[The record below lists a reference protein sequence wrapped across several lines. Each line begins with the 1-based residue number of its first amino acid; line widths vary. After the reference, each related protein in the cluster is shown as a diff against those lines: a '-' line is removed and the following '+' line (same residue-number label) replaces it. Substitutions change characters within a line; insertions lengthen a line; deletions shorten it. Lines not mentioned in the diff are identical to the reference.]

1 MAPVD
6 GRQVLTGS
14 LAILD
19 EQCFPVSGRLALLW
33 SQTFG
38 ERRIGIDSVFAIVGM
53 RLTESV
59 SAKNVRAIMVEDFQD
74 DNSCRE

>member
-1 MAPVD
+1 MAPVN
-6 GRQVLTGS
+6 GRQVLIGS

-33 SQTFG
+33 SRAFG
-38 ERRIGIDSVFAIVGM
+38 ERRIGIDSVLAIVGM

>member
-33 SQTFG
+33 SRAFG
-38 ERRIGIDSVFAIVGM
+38 ERRIGIDSVLAIVGM

>member
-1 MAPVD
+1 MVPVD
-6 GRQVLTGS
+6 WRQVLAGA
-14 LAILD
+14 LVILGK
-19 EQCFPVSGRLALLW
+19 QRFPVSGRLALLW
-33 SQTFG
+33 SRAFG
-38 ERRIGIDSVFAIVGM
+38 ERRIGIDSVLTIVGM

>member
-19 EQCFPVSGRLALLW
+19 KQCFPVSGRLALLW
-33 SQTFG
+33 SRAFG
-38 ERRIGIDSVFAIVGM
+38 ERRIGIDSVLAIVGM

>member
-6 GRQVLTGS
+6 GRQVLAGS

-33 SQTFG
+33 SRAFG
-38 ERRIGIDSVFAIVGM
+38 ERRIGIDSVLAIVGM

-59 SAKNVRAIMVEDFQD
+59 SAKNIGALMVEDFQD

>member
-1 MAPVD
+1 MVPAD
-6 GRQVLTGS
+6 WRQVLAGA
-14 LAILD
+14 LVMLD
-19 EQCFPVSGRLALLW
+19 EQCFPVSGRLVLLW
-33 SQTFG
+33 SRAFG
-38 ERRIGIDSVFAIVGM
+38 ERRIGVDSVFAIVGM

>member
-33 SQTFG
+33 SRAFG
-38 ERRIGIDSVFAIVGM
+38 ERWIGIDSILAIVGM

>member
-6 GRQVLTGS
+6 GRQVLIGL

-33 SQTFG
+33 SRVFG
-38 ERRIGIDSVFAIVGM
+38 ERRIGIDSILAIVGM
-53 RLTESV
+53 RLTESI